1 LVKRAEPKQ
10 DNKVILPPIRKR
22 REEKGIGCKKT
33 TKTKSKTFAY
43 LFDHKGKIQDL
54 DFQMFSIQYY
64 RIL

>member
-33 TKTKSKTFAY
+33 KKKTVAY

>member
-33 TKTKSKTFAY
+33 KKKLLPTYSIIRAKSKT
-43 LFDHKGKIQDL
+43 
-54 DFQMFSIQYY
+54 
-64 RIL
+64 